1 MSRTAFVNGK
11 LIFANRIAA
20 QSLVSEAGRIVAFD
34 DPHADVT
41 VDLKGKF
48 LAPGF
53 VDIHV
58 HGGGGADFMDL
69 TPEAFRTV
77 CHTHLKHGTTS
88 CTPTSTVS
96 HEADY
101 VKFLTLCR
109 ELRGENLGIV
119 GAHLY
124 GPYFFP
130 GARGCHPRLDYL
142 TPAAGHVNSL
152 AGFGKEFP
160 CSVTIAPELENAD
173 ALTRVCVE
181 RGMIVNIGHS
191 HATFEQVEAAIGW
204 GATHVD
210 HLFCAMSDRARLRQT
225 QAFPM
230 RGGVLEATLAF
241 DALTTEVIA
250 DGHHLA
256 PSLLKTAYRI
266 KGADRLA
273 LVTDSMRA
281 VDCPDG
287 EYWFGPV
294 GDGELIRRHGDV
306 GVTLDGTGLA
316 SGVMGMDHLVRTM
329 AAATGAPLHEIVRMA
344 SLTPATIIGLQH
356 EIGSLGIGKRADLL
370 VLNDSLVIEAV
381 YRGGKLQSIR

>member
-1 MSRTAFVNGK
+1 MTTFANAK
-11 LIFANRIAA
+11 LIRADWIENQTLVVEDGRIAA
-20 QSLVSEAGRIVAFD
+20 FGSSSGEVI
-34 DPHADVT
+34 
-41 VDLKGKF
+41 DLGGKY

-53 VDIHV
+53 IDIHV

-69 TPEAFRTV
+69 TAEAFRTV
-77 CHTHLKHGTTS
+77 CRTHLKHGTTS
-88 CTPTSTVS
+88 LTPTSTVS
-96 HEADY
+96 HEKDY
-101 VKFLTLCR
+101 ATFLNLCR
-109 ELRGENLGIV
+109 ELRSADNGARIV

-130 GARGCHPRLDYL
+130 GARGCHPRLDYR
-142 TPAAGHVNSL
+142 TPAAEH
-152 AGFGKEFP
+152 ADAFTGFGKDFP
-160 CSVTIAPELENAD
+160 CSVTIAPELENAE
-173 ALTRVCVE
+173 ALTRTCVE
-181 RGMIVNIGHS
+181 RNLIVNIGHS
-191 HATFEQVEAAIGW
+191 HATFEQVEAAIAW

-241 DALTTEVIA
+241 PNLTTEVIA
-250 DGHHLA
+250 DGEHLEA
-256 PSLLKTAYRI
+256 SLLKTAYRI

-294 GDGELIRRHGDV
+294 NDGELIRRRGNV
-306 GVTLDGTGLA
+306 GVTLDGSGLA

-329 AAATGAPLHEIVRMA
+329 AYATGAPLPEVIRMA
-344 SLTPATIIGLQH
+344 TLTPARIIGLDS
-356 EIGSLGIGKRADLL
+356 EYGSLDVGKCADFV
-370 VLNDSLVIEAV
+370 VLSEALEIEAV
-381 YRGGKLQSIR
+381 YVGGKRAC